1 MKLLTKPPIH
11 IQTLVVFLF
20 TLCVGASPLFAQNVT
35 VSEVRVYDDPPNEE
49 DTYGADD
56 EIRARVRFS
65 APVIVTGDP
74 RLQLRIG
81 DRLRS
86 AEIFIAGRDVFLF
99 RYFVAASDR
108 DDDGVSVPANA
119 LQLNGGSIKDT
130 DGRDADLTHDP
141 ILDDPERKVNGR
153 LDIVPAIRSVSLI
166 HPTSKDYTYGRNETI
181 RLRVFFSERVYVT
194 GAPQLAIQVGTQ
206 TRQADIH
213 SWRGSDLDFEYVV
226 QSSDFDTDGVSVPA
240 DALTLNGGTIRDAD
254 GNDADLTSDA
264 QPARPEFKVNGGSG
278 GGPPTVL
285 APPIFIR
292 LPANQDTYAVGETI
306 FAYLI
311 FSRSVQVIGTPQL
324 AIQVGERTRQAEH
337 IELLRTGEMMA
348 VGNRW
353 HLPADRTTNVYF
365 QYVVQP
371 SDVDDDGI
379 SVPADAVTLNGGSIL
394 AVNDD
399 TDAQLSH
406 DGRPDDPLRKVDGSH
421 EDDRAPVFEDLTVHE
436 PVRGVFGHDDV
447 ILVQLGQSEGVTVT
461 GRPRVALRIGART
474 RFATFQEKFASTSLL
489 FEYVVNESDRDDDG
503 LSIAADAVELNG
515 GTIRDNAG
523 HDANLD
529 LRYLAFDNNP
539 NYRVDGR
546 LTAMPDPVDSATDRA
561 VLEAL
566 YDATGGA
573 NWRRNTNWKTDA
585 PLSEWEGVQANE
597 DNRVWALRLVDNN
610 LAGPIPRELGSLTHL
625 RTIELQD
632 NNLTGEIP
640 RELGSLT
647 NLEFVNLQ
655 RNNLTGE
662 IPRGLGGLDR
672 LVALNLHGND
682 LTGGIPHELG
692 SLASLGQLNLN
703 NNNLTGGIP
712 RELGGLANLGALR
725 LHNNNL
731 TGGIPRELG
740 SLTGLRDL
748 RLHDNNLTG
757 EIPRELARFEST
769 INPQQ
774 NGVILPIE
782 GEGTVAPVD
791 SAADKAVLE
800 AFFDATGGA
809 NWNNSTNWKTDRP
822 LSEWFGVTAGASVAG
837 QDGTAENRVTG
848 LSLADNNLTGQ
859 IPRELADLPQLAT
872 LVLNGNNLTGTIPE
886 ELRRFENTINPQQG
900 GVNLPVGTPV
910 PALPFAAVLLL
921 GGGLWY
927 MGRRRI
933 RTGR

>member
-1 MKLLTKPPIH
+1 MKLLTEPPIQIQ

-20 TLCVGASPLFAQNVT
+20 TLCVGAPSLFAQNVT
-35 VSEVRVYDDPPNEE
+35 VSEVRVYGSPPYE
-49 DTYGADD
+49 DTYGEDD
-56 EIRARVRFS
+56 QIRASVRFS
-65 APVIVTGDP
+65 APIIVTGDP
-74 RLQLRIG
+74 KLLLRIG

-86 AEIFIAGRDVFLF
+86 AEIYIAHREQLFF
-99 RYFVAASDR
+99 RYFVVESDR

-119 LQLNGGSIKDT
+119 LQLNGGSIKGT
-130 DGRDADLTHDP
+130 DGSDGDLTHEP
-141 ILDDPERKVNGR
+141 IPDDLDFKVNGR
-153 LDIVPAIRSVSLI
+153 LDIAPAIRSVYPVRFGGHDDTWGLNDTISL
-166 HPTSKDYTYGRNETI
+166 GVR
-181 RLRVFFSERVYVT
+181 FSERVYVT

-213 SWRGSDLDFEYVV
+213 QWLGSELRFEYVV
-226 QSSDFDTDGVSVPA
+226 QSSDFDADGIGVPA
-240 DALTLNGGTIRDAD
+240 DALTLNGGTIKDAD
-254 GNDADLTSDA
+254 GNAADLASDA
-264 QPARPEFKVNGGSG
+264 EPAWPEVKVNGGSG
-278 GGPPTVL
+278 GGPPIVF
-285 APPIFIR
+285 AGPAFIR
-292 LPANQDTYAVGETI
+292 FPAEQDTYVVGETI
-306 FAYLI
+306 FVYLI
-311 FSRSVQVIGTPQL
+311 FSRSVQVTGTPQL

-337 IELLRTGEMMA
+337 IELLRTDEMME
-348 VGNRW
+348 VGNSW
-353 HLPADRTTNVYF
+353 HLPADRTRNVYF

-379 SVPADAVTLNGGSIL
+379 SVPADAATLNGGSIR

-399 TDAQLSH
+399 TDARLSH
-406 DGRPDDPLRKVDGSH
+406 DGRPDDSRRKVDGSQ

-436 PVRGVFGHDDV
+436 PVRGVFGRGDV
-447 ILVQLGQSEGVTVT
+447 VLVQLGQSESVTVT

-474 RFATFQEKFASTSLL
+474 RFATYQEKFASTSLL

-585 PLSEWEGVQANE
+585 PLSEWEGVQAN
-597 DNRVWALRLVDNN
+597 DANRVWTLRLADNN
-610 LAGPIPRELGSLTHL
+610 LAGRIPRELGSLTEL
-625 RTIELQD
+625 RTIEFQD

-647 NLEFVNLQ
+647 NLEFLNLQ

-662 IPRGLGGLDR
+662 IPRALGGLDS

-682 LTGGIPHELG
+682 LAGGIPHELG
-692 SLASLGQLNLN
+692 SLANLGQLNLN
-703 NNNLTGGIP
+703 
-712 RELGGLANLGALR
+712 
-725 LHNNNL
+725 NNNL

-748 RLHDNNLTG
+748 RLHNNNLTG
-757 EIPRELARFEST
+757 EIPRELARFEDT

-800 AFFDATGGA
+800 AFFDATGGV
-809 NWNNSTNWKTDRP
+809 NWSNSTNWKTDRP
-822 LSEWFGVTAGASVAG
+822 LSEWFGVTAGASAPM
-837 QDGTAENRVTG
+837 QDGTTEIRVTG
-848 LSLADNNLTGQ
+848 LALADNNLTGQ

-933 RTGR
+933 HAGR

>member
-1 MKLLTKPPIH
+1 MKLLTEPPIQ

-20 TLCVGASPLFAQNVT
+20 TLCVGAPPLFAQNVT
-35 VSEVRVYDDPPNEE
+35 VSEVRVYGSPPNE
-49 DTYGADD
+49 DTYGEDD
-56 EIRARVRFS
+56 QIRASVRFS

-74 RLQLRIG
+74 KLLLRIG

-86 AEIFIAGRDVFLF
+86 AEIYIAHREQLFF
-99 RYFVAASDR
+99 RYFVVESDS

-119 LQLNGGSIKDT
+119 LQLNGGSIKGT
-130 DGRDADLTHDP
+130 DGSDADLTHEP
-141 ILDDPERKVNGR
+141 ILDDLDFKVNGR
-153 LDIVPAIRSVSLI
+153 LDIAPAIRSVYPVRFAGGPDTWGLNDTISL
-166 HPTSKDYTYGRNETI
+166 GVR
-181 RLRVFFSERVYVT
+181 FSERVYVT
-194 GAPQLAIQVGTQ
+194 GVPQLAIQVGSQ

-213 SWRGSDLDFEYVV
+213 QWLGSELRFEYVV
-226 QSSDFDTDGVSVPA
+226 KSSDVDADGIGVPA

-264 QPARPEFKVNGGSG
+264 EPAWPEIKVNGGSG
-278 GGPPTVL
+278 GGSPTVFG
-285 APPIFIR
+285 APVFMR
-292 LPANQDTYAVGETI
+292 FPASQDTYAVGETI
-306 FAYLI
+306 FVLVR
-311 FSRSVQVIGTPQL
+311 FSRGVRVTGAPQL
-324 AIQVGERTRQAEH
+324 AIQVGERTRRAEH
-337 IELLRTGEMMA
+337 IDLLRAGEMPA
-348 VGNRW
+348 VGNSW
-353 HLPADRTTNVYF
+353 HLPEDRTMNVYF

-371 SDVDDDGI
+371 ADVDDDGI
-379 SVPADAVTLNGGSIL
+379 SVPADAVALNGGSIR

-399 TDAQLSH
+399 TDARLSH
-406 DGRPDDPLRKVDGSH
+406 DGLPDDPRRKVDGSR

-436 PVRGVFGHDDV
+436 PTRGVFGRGDV
-447 ILVQLGQSEGVTVT
+447 ILSANWGQSEGVTVT
-461 GRPRVALRIGART
+461 GHPRVALRIGARM
-474 RFATFQEKFASTSLL
+474 RFATFQEKFATTSLL
-489 FEYVVNESDRDDDG
+489 FEYVVDESDRDDDG

-561 VLEAL
+561 ALEAL

-585 PLSEWEGVQANE
+585 PLSEWEGVQAS
-597 DNRVWALRLVDNN
+597 DANRVWALRLADNN
-610 LAGPIPRELGSLTHL
+610 VAGRIPRELGSLTDL

-632 NNLTGEIP
+632 NNLTGEVP

-647 NLEFVNLQ
+647 NLEFLNLQ

-662 IPRGLGGLDR
+662 IPRGFGGLDR

-725 LHNNNL
+725 LHDNNL

-748 RLHDNNLTG
+748 RLHNNNLTG
-757 EIPRELARFEST
+757 EIPRELARFEDT
-769 INPQQ
+769 INPQR

-782 GEGTVAPVD
+782 GEGTVDPVD

-809 NWNNSTNWKTDRP
+809 NWNNNEGWKTDRP
-822 LSEWFGVTAGASVAG
+822 LSEWFGVTTGASAAG
-837 QDGTAENRVTG
+837 QDGTAEIRVTG

-859 IPRELADLPQLAT
+859 IPRELADLPQLAA

-910 PALPFAAVLLL
+910 PALPFVATLLL

-933 RTGR
+933 RAGR